1 MRKFVKKLLKKK
13 GGNVADEEA
22 KDGEGPDAQAEP
34 EGPIGSGAAAV
45 DRPTHEK
52 GLVGPPNDDDLSWMD
67 ADYSDEDFKA
77 IVSRFK
83 ELVQDRSPEREIYR
97 VAKNL
102 MRIAKHL
109 YGLGRL
115 ETAKSYAWKSV
126 EVLERGSAS

>member
-1 MRKFVKKLLKKK
+1 MKKFVKKLLKKRV
-13 GGNVADEEA
+13 GDEADEGSRE
-22 KDGEGPDAQAEP
+22 GEEP
-34 EGPIGSGAAAV
+34 EGHIGSGTAAL

-52 GLVGPPNDDDLSWMD
+52 GLMGPPNDDDLSWMD
-67 ADYSDEDFKA
+67 ADYKDEDFKA

-115 ETAKSYAWKSV
+115 ETARSYAWKSV
-126 EVLERGSAS
+126 EVLERGSA